1 MGWRVVRALIVFA
14 VLVVV
19 PAIASAQDATL
30 TGTVKDSSGGVLP
43 GVTVTALHEA
53 SGNTFVAVTDSV
65 GAFRLPVR
73 TGTYRITIELAGFAT
88 VVRSVNLLLGQIAA
102 VELQMSPSTVQESVT
117 VTGEAPLIDTQS
129 SVLAGNID
137 PKQMQE
143 LPINGR
149 NWMDLAMLAP
159 GSRQNQSSG
168 VPLLRQGYSQIN
180 IDGQQV
186 TNNYIGIGDDQ
197 PRFSRDSIA
206 EFEVITNRFDATQ
219 GRSAGMIA
227 NAITK
232 SGTNTFSGGVSGY
245 FRDAKMNAADKVQ
258 NVVLPYQNQQ
268 ISTTFGGPIIKDRVH
283 FFANYEYEREPQVLV
298 FSAPLTNPLSVF
310 NMNIPAPR
318 TQWIWGLKGDVQ
330 FSPRNRLSI
339 RGNGYDQEY
348 LSGGGATSH
357 PSTGLSNQRFTEQ
370 SQGVWTMVLSNTV
383 VNVVK
388 AGYSNFNRNNH
399 SLAGYKGGPNPDVLG
414 IPSFG
419 WGAPPRVTFTG
430 YSVGAVV
437 QHHNQDLSS
446 VRDDLTLSFDAR
458 GRHDIKTGGEYIY
471 NLANLVGCGSLCTPR
486 LIAQGA
492 SAVNSAALLMA
503 AFPVWNDTSTWNLN
517 ALAPI
522 STRYEASFTDV
533 KGFFRTIPQNTYGF
547 WLQDDWKMSARLTMN
562 LGIRYDYQ
570 DHVGQELKL
579 PPFLPG
585 PILSDKNNVAPRIG
599 AAYSMDDRT
608 VIRGGYGIFFAQG
621 TQDEAHQTILYQI
634 GASPLIPYDGRADF
648 PTNPFNGATP
658 TFSSVLANSCD
669 LNNNRQGCIV
679 RQFIPEINSPFWQ
692 MPYSHQAS
700 IGLERQIG
708 TAMSFQSNVV
718 YTGGRNEEFDPNINL
733 GYDPVTGVNYNN
745 SDASKRPLS
754 QFGPVQMSLYN
765 GRSNY
770 YGWENAFTRRM
781 VNHVQASVTYTLS
794 KFKDATHA
802 PWLWYIDNGH
812 LQRKDL
818 GFAVAPDMGGE
829 YTLAATDQRHRAVFN
844 GIWEAPYGLQVSG
857 VYFYGSG
864 LRSQIVCG
872 CDARGLSISSVDRL
886 RSTGDPQGAAGTII
900 PRESFVGTPLH
911 RVELRLLQKI
921 PLHGRANLAGSL
933 EVFNLFNRKNIQS
946 YNLTE
951 TSATYGAPNSS
962 TNGAYVPR
970 TVQLGFRL
978 TF

>member
-1 MGWRVVRALIVFA
+1 VVRALIVVSILLA
-14 VLVVV
+14 L
-19 PAIASAQDATL
+19 PALSGAQDATL

-43 GVTVTALHEA
+43 GVTITALHEA
-53 SGNTFVAVTDSV
+53 SGNTFVAVTDAA
-65 GAFRLPVR
+65 GTFRLPVR
-73 TGTYRITIELAGFAT
+73 TGSYRLSVELPGFAT
-88 VVRSVNLLLGQIAA
+88 LVRAVNLLLGQIAA
-102 VELQMSPSTVQESVT
+102 LDLQMSPSSVQESVT

-232 SGTNTFSGGVSGY
+232 SGTNVFSGGVSGY
-245 FRDAKMNAADKVQ
+245 FRDDSLNAADKVQ
-258 NVVLPYQNQQ
+258 NVVLPYSNQQ
-268 ISTTFGGPIIKDRVH
+268 ISTQFGGPIVKDRVH
-283 FFANYEYEREPQVLV
+283 FFANYEREREPQVLV
-298 FSAPLTNPLSVF
+298 FAANGALAAF

-318 TQWIWGLKGDVQ
+318 TQYIWGLKGDVQ
-330 FSPRNRLSI
+330 FSPSNRLSI

-357 PSTGLSNQRFTEQ
+357 PSTGLENQRFTKQ
-370 SQGVWTMVLSNTV
+370 VQGVWTMVLSNNM

-388 AGYSNFNRNNH
+388 SGYSNFNRNNH

-446 VRDDLTLSFDAR
+446 VRDDLSLSFDAR
-458 GRHDIKTGGEYIY
+458 GRHDVKTGAEFIY

-492 SAVNSAALLMA
+492 SAANSAALLRA
-503 AFPVWNDTSTWNLN
+503 AFPVWNDTATWNLN

-522 STRYEASFTDV
+522 ATRYEASFTDI
-533 KGFFRTIPQNTYGF
+533 KGFYRTIPQDTFGI
-547 WLQDDWKMSARLTMN
+547 WMQDDWKVAQRLTLN
-562 LGIRYDYQ
+562 LGVRYDYQ
-570 DHVGQELKL
+570 NHVGQELNL

-585 PILSDKNNVAPRIG
+585 PKTSDRNNVAPRLG
-599 AAYSMDDRT
+599 AAYTINDRT
-608 VIRGGYGIFFAQG
+608 VVRGGYGIFFAQG

-648 PTNPFNGATP
+648 PTNPFPNGTP

-669 LNNNRQGCIV
+669 LNNNRPGCIV
-679 RQFIPEINSPFWQ
+679 RQFIPEINSPFWE

-700 IGLERQIG
+700 IGMERQFG

-718 YTGGRNEEFDPNINL
+718 YTGGRNEEFTPNINL
-733 GYDPVTGVNYNN
+733 GYDPVTGINYNGN
-745 SDASKRPLS
+745 DAARRPLS
-754 QFGPVQMSLYN
+754 QFGPVQMSLYS

-781 VNHVQASVTYTLS
+781 LNHLQASVTYTLS
-794 KFKDATHA
+794 KFKDATHE
-802 PWLWYIDNGH
+802 PWLWYVDNGH
-812 LQRKDL
+812 LQRKEL
-818 GFAVAPDMGGE
+818 GFTVAPDMGGE

-844 GIWEAPYGLQVSG
+844 GIYEAPLGLQVSG

-864 LRSQIVCG
+864 LRFG
-872 CDARGLSISSVDRL
+872 TSVG
-886 RSTGDPQGAAGTII
+886 GDPRAQLAGG
-900 PRESFVGTPLH
+900 ESRYRATANAFGSAGSIVARNTFVGKPIH
-911 RVELRLLQKI
+911 RLDMRLQKHVR
-921 PLHGRANLAGSL
+921 LGGRAGLDGIL
-933 EVFNLFNRKNIQS
+933 ELFNVFDHANYGS
-946 YNLTE
+946 YTTQE
-951 TSATYGAPNSS
+951 SSASYGLPAFNNNVSY
-962 TNGAYVPR
+962 GPR
-970 TVQLGFRL
+970 ALQIGFRVA
-978 TF
+978 F

>member
-1 MGWRVVRALIVFA
+1 VVRAVIVATILLVLPA
-14 VLVVV
+14 V
-19 PAIASAQDATL
+19 SRAQDATL

-43 GVTVTALHEA
+43 GVTITALHEA
-53 SGNTFVAVTDSV
+53 SGNTFVAVTDAA
-65 GAFRLPVR
+65 GTFRLPVR
-73 TGTYRITIELAGFAT
+73 TGTIRLSVELPGFAT

-102 VELQMSPSTVQESVT
+102 LDLQMSPSTVQESVT

-232 SGTNTFSGGVSGY
+232 SGTNAFSGAVGGY
-245 FRDAKMNAADKVQ
+245 FRDAKLNAADKVQ
-258 NVVLPYQNQQ
+258 HVVLPYQNQQ
-268 ISTTFGGPIIKDRVH
+268 ISTTFGGPVVKDRVH

-298 FSAPLTNPLSVF
+298 FAANGALAAF
-310 NMNIPAPR
+310 NRNIPAPR
-318 TQWIWGLKGDVQ
+318 TQYIWGLKGDVQ
-330 FSPRNRLSI
+330 FSPRNRVSV

-348 LSGGGATSH
+348 LSGGGATAH
-357 PSTGLSNQRFTEQ
+357 PSTGLDNQRFTKQ
-370 SQGVWTMVLSNTV
+370 TQGVWTTV
-383 VNVVK
+383 VNNRMVNVVK

-399 SLAGYKGGPNPDVLG
+399 SLAGFKGGPNPDILN

-492 SAVNSAALLMA
+492 SAANSAALLLA

-522 STRYEASFTDV
+522 STRYEASFTDI
-533 KGFFRTIPQNTYGF
+533 KGFYRTIPQDTFGV
-547 WLQDDWKMSARLTMN
+547 WLQDDWKAASRLTLN
-562 LGIRYDYQ
+562 LGVRYDFQ
-570 DHVGQELKL
+570 NHVGQELEL
-579 PPFLPG
+579 APFLPG
-585 PILSDKNNVAPRIG
+585 PKTSDRNNVAPRVG
-599 AAYSMDDRT
+599 AAYTLNDRT

-634 GASPLIPYDGRADF
+634 GASPLVPYNGRPDF

-669 LNNNRQGCIV
+669 LNNSRPGCSV
-679 RQFIPEINSPFWQ
+679 RQFIPEINSPFWE

-700 IGLERQIG
+700 VGVERQIG
-708 TAMSFQSNVV
+708 ASMSFQSNVV
-718 YTGGRNEEFDPNINL
+718 FTGGRNEEFDPNINL
-733 GYDPVTGVNYNN
+733 NYDPVTGVNFNN
-745 SDASKRPLS
+745 SDASRRPLS

-770 YGWENAFTRRM
+770 RGWENAFTRRM
-781 VNHVQASVTYTLS
+781 SNHLQASVTYTLS
-794 KFKDATHA
+794 QFKDASHA
-802 PWLWYIDNGH
+802 PWLWYIDSGR

-818 GFAVAPDMGGE
+818 GFGTAADMGGE

-844 GIWEAPYGLQVSG
+844 GIYEAPYGLQVSG

-864 LRSQIVCG
+864 LRFNT
-872 CDARGLSISSVDRL
+872 SVG
-886 RSTGDPQGAAGTII
+886 GDPRGQAAGGENRFRTASTSVGSAGTVA
-900 PRESFVGTPLH
+900 PRNNLVGSPIQ
-911 RVELRLLQKI
+911 RLDMRLQKHVK
-921 PLHGRANLAGSL
+921 LGRAGVDGML
-933 EVFNLFNRKNIQS
+933 ELFNVFDHANYGS
-946 YNLTE
+946 YTTQE
-951 TSATYGAPNSS
+951 SSASYGLPAFNNNVSY
-962 TNGAYVPR
+962 GPR
-970 TVQLGFRL
+970 ALQLGFRVQ
-978 TF
+978 F